1 MNTQTLEKTK
11 LSNAITNANDVEID
25 TIWATLK
32 YKEIGIFRKVACICN
47 LLDLPFN
54 DVIKELPQ
62 DENGR
67 LLDYKTRHEI
77 HDALVKSFK

>member
-1 MNTQTLEKTK
+1 MNTETLEQTK
-11 LSNAITNANDVEID
+11 LGDAIVSANDVEVD
-25 TIWATLK
+25 SIWAILK

-54 DVIKELPQ
+54 NIIKELPQ

-67 LLDYKTRHEI
+67 LLDYKTRHTI
-77 HDALVKSFK
+77 HDALIRSS